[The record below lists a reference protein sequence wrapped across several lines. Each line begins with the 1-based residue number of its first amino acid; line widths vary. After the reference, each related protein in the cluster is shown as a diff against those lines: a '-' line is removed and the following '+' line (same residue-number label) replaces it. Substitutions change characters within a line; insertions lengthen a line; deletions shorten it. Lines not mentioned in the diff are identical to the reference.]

1 MGISP
6 WVKSASQTQL
16 APLWTVTL
24 TNDSG
29 TANLTGLSNTALTIY
44 FKNISNG
51 VETQGQGALNIVTAA
66 SGIISYQVNANDVAI
81 GLYRVRVVVTFSNG
95 PEFFDM
101 GVWSV
106 ES

>member
-6 WVKSASQTQL
+6 TIKSQYQTQL

-24 TNDSG
+24 TTDSG
-29 TANLTGLSNTALTIY
+29 TANLTGLTKTALAIY

-51 VETQGQGALNIVTAA
+51 VETQGQGDLEIVQANP
-66 SGIISYQVNANDVAI
+66 GIISYQLNANDVVI
-81 GLYRVRVVVTFSNG
+81 GMYRVRLVVTFSNG

-101 GVWSV
+101 GLWTV
-106 ES
+106 EP